1 MTALVFIISVIALI
15 IAIAAFRRTGG
26 MTELKED
33 ISSLDSITSSFRERS
48 ANALEKME
56 KVLRKDEKG
65 EGTEKKEGED
75 Q

>member
-15 IAIAAFRRTGG
+15 IAIVAFRRTGG

-33 ISSLDSITSSFRERS
+33 INSLDSITSSFRERS

-56 KVLRKDEKG
+56 KVLRKEEKG
-65 EGTEKKEGED
+65 EAPEKKEGGD